1 LLKGL
6 WKVFFRGFS
15 GFEWGLLGCGEGCAF
30 SLPAHKA
37 ALIDCFTVSCAAFKI
52 YNLWQLFGNARSVS
66 SMSKKKMHSA
76 EFAYLK
82 PPRLLKGWKWLVEW
96 EEFVPGTTDRIRVR
110 KTFDLNRSNFITDP
124 VGREERAQYI
134 LQEKMKEWSD
144 ISKRKD
150 QVANV
155 LGSTNIL
162 EAMQVA
168 LKFKLQSD
176 REHTRIT
183 YNSFYN
189 IFAEWLKLQKWD
201 GLCIAAFDR
210 TKAKLFLDDVLLT
223 KKNRKGNPVSN
234 RTYNN
239 YIINMRSLF
248 YELKDRQYLKENP
261 FANHKPRK
269 EEEKLRH
276 AFEHGDSTIIAR
288 HVYQHNRPVYLA
300 ILLISHCGMRLSELR
315 RLRARDI
322 DLDRGLIILGGDQ
335 TKNKDRA
342 FITIPTS
349 VIPTLR
355 SFDLDKI
362 PASYLVFGLG
372 LKPHQKQCVGR
383 NTISDRFR
391 EMLQAL
397 HSSGQLKSIE
407 GYTAYSWKDTGAI
420 AMVKSGMDIVAIQ
433 KHLRHKS
440 LSTTQRY
447 LQSLGVINKDVR
459 DFSGVIFSLPGEF

>member
-1 LLKGL
+1 
-6 WKVFFRGFS
+6 
-15 GFEWGLLGCGEGCAF
+15 
-30 SLPAHKA
+30 
-37 ALIDCFTVSCAAFKI
+37 
-52 YNLWQLFGNARSVS
+52 
-66 SMSKKKMHSA
+66 MSKKKMSIPQ
-76 EFAYLK
+76 FSYLK
-82 PPRLLKGWKWLVEW
+82 PPRILKGWKWLIEW

-124 VGREERAQYI
+124 VRREERAQFI

-144 ISKRKD
+144 IGKKKG
-150 QVANV
+150 QVASV

-162 EAMQVA
+162 DALQVA

-183 YNSFYN
+183 YNSFNN
-189 IFAEWLKLQKWD
+189 IFTEWIKAHKWEWL
-201 GLCIAAFDR
+201 CISAFDR
-210 TKAKLFLDDVLLT
+210 AKAKLFLDDILLL
-223 KKNRKGNPVSN
+223 RKDRNGKSVSN

-248 YELKDRQYLKENP
+248 YELVERGYLTENP

-335 TKNKDRA
+335 TKNKERA
-342 FITIPTS
+342 FITIPNS

-355 SFDLDKI
+355 KFDLDKI
-362 PASYLVFGLG
+362 PGSYLVFGLG
-372 LKPHQKQCVGR
+372 LKPHPKQCVGR

-391 EMLQAL
+391 EMLHAL
-397 HSSGQLKSIE
+397 HKSGQLATIE

-420 AMVKSGMDIVAIQ
+420 AMVRSGMDIMAIQ

-447 LQSLGVINKDVR
+447 LQSLGVVNKDVR
-459 DFSGVIFSLPGEF
+459 DFSGVIFALPGEF

>member
-1 LLKGL
+1 VRLLASRTKYRVNSL
-6 WKVFFRGFS
+6 IYKELRGILALSTLAMF
-15 GFEWGLLGCGEGCAF
+15 WQVVH
-30 SLPAHKA
+30 SL
-37 ALIDCFTVSCAAFKI
+37 
-52 YNLWQLFGNARSVS
+52 
-66 SMSKKKMHSA
+66 SKKKMSIPQ
-76 EFAYLK
+76 FAYLK
-82 PPRLLKGWKWLVEW
+82 PPRILKGWKWLIEW
-96 EEFVPGTTDRIRVR
+96 EEFVPGSTDRIRVR
-110 KTFDLNRSNFITDP
+110 KTFDLNRASFITDP
-124 VGREERAQYI
+124 VRREERAQFI

-144 ISKRKD
+144 VSRKKE
-150 QVANV
+150 QVVSV

-162 EAMQVA
+162 DAMQVA

-183 YNSFYN
+183 YNSFNN
-189 IFAEWLKLQKWD
+189 IFTEWIRGQKWE

-210 TKAKLFLDDVLLT
+210 PKAKLFLDDVLLT
-223 KKNRKGNPVSN
+223 KKNRKGKPVSN

-248 YELKDRQYLKENP
+248 YELHEREYIKDNP

-276 AFEHGDSTIIAR
+276 PFEQGDSTTIAR
-288 HVYQHNRPVYLA
+288 YVYHHNRMVYLA
-300 ILLISHCGMRLSELR
+300 IVLISHCGLRLSELR
-315 RLRARDI
+315 RLRIRDI
-322 DLDRGLIILGGDQ
+322 DLDRGLIIMGGDQ

-349 VIPTLR
+349 VVPTLR
-355 SFDLDKI
+355 AFELDKV

-372 LKPHQKQCVGR
+372 LKPHPKQCVGR

-391 EMLQAL
+391 EML
-397 HSSGQLKSIE
+397 HVMLKAGMLATIE
-407 GYTAYSWKDTGAI
+407 GYSAYSWKDTGAI

-447 LQSLGVINKDVR
+447 LQSLGVVNKDVR
-459 DFSGVIFSLPGEF
+459 DFSGVIFALPGEF